1 MKPKEKMM
9 KVIFRPIEGN
19 TDFSVDCKNTDI
31 FVKIEELFYD
41 KYPEYNNTK
50 INFVINGEKINI
62 LKNVD
67 YNEIKDSDI
76 IIFENI
82 QVNYYFLFTKNK

>member
-41 KYPEYNNTK
+41 KYPKYKNTK
-50 INFVINGEKINI
+50 KVFNINENRIDRFKNI
-62 LKNVD
+62 D
-67 YNEIKDSDI
+67 FNEIKNNEDI
-76 IIFENI
+76 TFKQIE
-82 QVNYYFLFTKNK
+82 